1 MTKIKVLLV
10 AATALVAIAVFMTRP
25 TQTLQ
30 HELEIRKPNP
40 VTITDPPCMQMYFHI
55 EQYADSFNVPK
66 RYAYGVAAAETG
78 YRGPFHWKYNHAQG
92 SSAGALGPMQVM
104 LETARRNNKDNVSR
118 ERLRNDI
125 EYNVMTSMKVLRKL
139 YNIYGDWK
147 VVFGCYNT
155 GRPCVNGYAQRVYSH
170 QINWKQ

>member
-10 AATALVAIAVFMTRP
+10 AATALVAITVFMTRP

-78 YRGPFHWKYNHAQG
+78 DRGPFHWKYNHAQG

-104 LETARRNNKDNVSR
+104 LETARRNNKDTVSR

>member
-10 AATALVAIAVFMTRP
+10 AATALVAITVFMTRP

-66 RYAYGVAAAETG
+66 RYAYGIAAAETG

-104 LETARRNNKDNVSR
+104 LETARRNNKDTVSR